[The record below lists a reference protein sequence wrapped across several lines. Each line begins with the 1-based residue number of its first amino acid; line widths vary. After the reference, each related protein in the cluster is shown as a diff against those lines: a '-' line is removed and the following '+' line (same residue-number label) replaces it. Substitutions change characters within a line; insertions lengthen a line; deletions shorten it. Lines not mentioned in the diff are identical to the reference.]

1 MQQGQHTPAE
11 PRLTAPTHGHDP
23 STANEGRTCAHCAG
37 SPVPHADSLVRR
49 VAVRVFC
56 RKLQDPC
63 SYLLVA
69 EDETGLASYVSG
81 YCHAAFYA
89 GGNTA
94 WIDEIF
100 VKEERR
106 GEGIGRLL
114 MAALETRAAED
125 GCTLVALATAGAAP
139 FYSKIGYESKAGYF
153 KKYLTRT

>member
-1 MQQGQHTPAE
+1 MKDAPA
-11 PRLTAPTHGHDP
+11 LIA
-23 STANEGRTCAHCAG
+23 
-37 SPVPHADSLVRR
+37 LVRQFPTPTPSSDEPLLDIFR
-49 VAVRVFC
+49 

-69 EDETGLASYVSG
+69 EDETGLIGYISG

-114 MAALETRAAED
+114 LAALESRARAD
-125 GCTLVALATAGAAP
+125 GCSLVALATAGAGP
-139 FYSKIGYESKAGYF
+139 FYSLIGYEGKAGYF
-153 KKYLTRT
+153 KKYLT